1 MLFVSHTYPDKK
13 VFMLCVL
20 NSIFSFFFYVQ
31 RCVLNFNIGGGF
43 INNEFIYIKARIDN
57 KLNEALKK
65 ILDKCKLTQ
74 QDFLEQRIKEFVLE
88 NLNIIL
94 DNDKDKK

>member
-1 MLFVSHTYPDKK
+1 MSK
-13 VFMLCVL
+13 
-20 NSIFSFFFYVQ
+20 I
-31 RCVLNFNIGGGF
+31 CVLNFYIGGGF
-43 INNEFIYIKARIDN
+43 INNDCTYIKARIDN

-65 ILDKCKLTQ
+65 ILDKQDITQ

-94 DNDKDKK
+94 NNDKDKK